1 MRKKVSHTL
10 FFLSFFQR
18 FAQPGY
24 LHRHLVNLH
33 SKLTLEPML
42 EAEGIALPPRTP
54 NTNPLNKKPGP
65 RSKTSPAAVK
75 TTSPFR
81 EPACKLCQLAFKSE
95 VHAKRHYLHHFRKVF
110 QVIWEGAELIIYRVP
125 YFSLLQT
132 RIRRGFICFLGPPR
146 SGSFYH
152 QAKIVR
158 RTLLPTVL

>member
-1 MRKKVSHTL
+1 MIPYIYFFCL
-10 FFLSFFQR
+10 FFQK

-42 EAEGIALPPRTP
+42 EAEGISLPPRTP
-54 NTNPLNKKPGP
+54 NQNPFKKKPGP
-65 RSKTSPAAVK
+65 RSKTSPHAAAAVQ

-110 QVIWEGAELIIYRVP
+110 QVI
-125 YFSLLQT
+125 
-132 RIRRGFICFLGPPR
+132 
-146 SGSFYH
+146 
-152 QAKIVR
+152 
-158 RTLLPTVL
+158 